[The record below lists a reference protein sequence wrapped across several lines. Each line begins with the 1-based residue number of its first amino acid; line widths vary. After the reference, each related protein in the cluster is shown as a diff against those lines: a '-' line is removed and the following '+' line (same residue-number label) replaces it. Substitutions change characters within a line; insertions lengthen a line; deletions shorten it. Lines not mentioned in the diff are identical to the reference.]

1 MSFALTPL
9 KFPVLDRKFFIVAL
23 VLLLHAAALWALQ
36 AGLLRRVVEVFVP
49 VVLAPTAVEPPKLQ
63 TTPMPPPAP
72 EPQKPLARQPQPAVP
87 PAPMP
92 LAVPD
97 APPAPNAPTGVVAP
111 PAPLPPVAAPVA
123 VAAPPAPPAPPRIEL
138 PISDAA
144 YLNNPKPAY
153 PRMSMQQGEQGR
165 VVLNVVIGA
174 DGNPKKVEIH
184 QSSGFERL
192 DRAAMVAVMRWRVVP
207 GKRGGVPETM
217 PMLVPLN
224 FSMG

>member
-1 MSFALTPL
+1 MPHNQ
-9 KFPVLDRKFFIVAL
+9 PVLDRKFFIVAL
-23 VLLLHAAALWALQ
+23 VLLLHVAALWALQ
-36 AGLLRRVVEVFVP
+36 AGLLRRAVDVFVP
-49 VVLAPTAVEPPKLQ
+49 VVLISATVEPPKLQ
-63 TTPMPPPAP
+63 SAPMPPPAP

-87 PAPMP
+87 PAPAP

-97 APPAPNAPTGVVAP
+97 APPAPNAPTGVLAP

-153 PRMSMQQGEQGR
+153 PRLSYQMGEEGR
-165 VVLNVVIGA
+165 VMLNVLIGA
-174 DGNPKKVEIH
+174 DGTPLKVEIY
-184 QSSGFERL
+184 QSSGYPRL
-192 DRAAMVAVMRWRVVP
+192 DNAGMETVMRWRYVP

-217 PMLVPLN
+217 WFKVPVK
-224 FSMG
+224 FVME

>member
-1 MSFALTPL
+1 MQMAGQGSHGTPVI
-9 KFPVLDRKFFIVAL
+9 PIVTG
-23 VLLLHAAALWALQ
+23 VLLLHVAALWALQ
-36 AGLLRRVVEVFVP
+36 TGLLRRAVEVFVP
-49 VVLAPTAVEPPKLQ
+49 VALVSEMVEPPQPKV
-63 TTPMPPPAP
+63 TPQPPPAP
-72 EPQKPLARQPQPAVP
+72 ESPKSVPRQQQPILP

-97 APPAPNAPTGVVAP
+97 APPAPNAPTGVLAP

-165 VVLNVVIGA
+165 VVLNVLIGA

-192 DRAAMVAVMRWRVVP
+192 DRAAMEAVMRWRFVP